1 MVATIKKGVEKE
13 LKQSAAVTAAE
24 REGED
29 LLDQV
34 FALSTAGRKVPPA
47 AMAARAAA
55 GAPSVMKEQLRSILK
70 KAKVASI
77 EVSAKKKQE

>member
-1 MVATIKKGVEKE
+1 MKKE

-34 FALSTAGRKVPPA
+34 FALSTAGRKAPPA
-47 AMAARAAA
+47 ATAATAAA
-55 GAPSVMKEQLRSILK
+55 GAPSVMKDQLRSILK
-70 KAKVASI
+70 KAKAAS
-77 EVSAKKKQE
+77 VSGNAKKNQE